1 MSDFLRAL
9 LPAPLQISWTERLR
23 ACGGALFGLFMASL
37 ATRLVVEPNGV
48 LPLLLAPMGASAVLL
63 FGVPASPLAQPW
75 PMLGGNVISAVVG
88 IACAKWIPDALF
100 AAPVAVAAAVG
111 IMLALRCLHP
121 PGGAVA
127 LLAATGGPAVQGTD
141 WAFAIN
147 PVGVNSVLLLLAA
160 IVFNNLAG
168 RRYPHGLK
176 PAHNHQT
183 QDPTPAQRLGFSTAD
198 LDAVLRRHDQLL
210 DVARADLESLF
221 QQAEMESYHRRLG
234 EMTCAE
240 IMSRDVAA
248 VEFGTPLQEAWTLLR
263 RRRVSGLP
271 VLDRARRVIGIVTL
285 ADFVKHPDLD
295 CLEGLRGR
303 LSRFLRPAAGMFSEK
318 PEVVGQIMA
327 APVRT
332 IGVDAHVVALVPLMA
347 AGLHQLPVIDQERRL
362 AGMVAQSDLVAALY
376 RGRLAEADGPGTVLS
391 FRLAGSSLK
400 EAS

>member
-9 LPAPLQISWTERLR
+9 LPAPLQISWMERLR
-23 ACGGALFGLFMASL
+23 ACGGALFGLLAVAL
-37 ATRLVVEPNGV
+37 ATRLIGSNEA

-100 AAPVAVAAAVG
+100 AAPVAVAAAIG

-127 LLAATGGPAVQGTD
+127 LLTATGGPAIDGGG
-141 WAFAIN
+141 WAFAID
-147 PVGVNSVLLLLAA
+147 PVGVGSALLLLAA
-160 IVFNNLAG
+160 VAFNNVAG
-168 RRYPHGLK
+168 RRYPHFSK
-176 PAHNHQT
+176 PSQNQN
-183 QDPTPAQRLGFSTAD
+183 QDSTPAQRLGFSTAD
-198 LDAVLRRHDQLL
+198 LDAVLQRHDQLL
-210 DVARADLESLF
+210 DIARDDLESLF

-240 IMSRDVAA
+240 MMSRGIVS

-263 RRRVSGLP
+263 RHKVSALP

-285 ADFVKHPDLD
+285 TDFVKHPDLD
-295 CLEGLRGR
+295 CLEGLRDR
-303 LSRFLRPAAGMFSEK
+303 LRNFLRPAAGIFSEK

-332 IGVDAHVVALVPLMA
+332 ISMNTHIVELVPLMA
-347 AGLHQLPVIDQERRL
+347 AGLHQIPVIDQERRL
-362 AGMVAQSDLVAALY
+362 VGMVAQSDLVAALY
-376 RGRLAEADGPGTVLS
+376 RGKLAEMDRPGTVIFLNHK
-391 FRLAGSSLK
+391 GSLLQR
-400 EAS
+400 AS

>member
-23 ACGGALFGLFMASL
+23 ACGGALFGLFVASL
-37 ATRLVVEPNGV
+37 ATRLVVGSNGA

-63 FGVPASPLAQPW
+63 FGVPGSPLAQPW

-127 LLAATGGPAVQGTD
+127 LLTATGGPAMQDAG
-141 WAFAIN
+141 WAFVIS
-147 PVGVNSVLLLLAA
+147 PVGVNSALLLLAA
-160 IVFNNLAG
+160 VAFNNLAG
-168 RRYPHGLK
+168 RRYPHVSK
-176 PAHNHQT
+176 PTHNHQT
-183 QDPTPAQRLGFSTAD
+183 HDPNPAQRLGFSTAD
-198 LDAVLRRHDQLL
+198 LDAVLRRHGQLL
-210 DVARADLESLF
+210 DIARDDLESLF

-240 IMSRDVAA
+240 IMSRDVVA

-263 RRRVSGLP
+263 QHRVSGLP

-285 ADFVKHPDLD
+285 TDFVKHPDLD

-303 LSRFLRPAAGMFSEK
+303 LYRFLRPATSMFSEK

-332 IGVDAHVVALVPLMA
+332 IGMDMHVVALVPLMA
-347 AGLHQLPVIDQERRL
+347 GGLHQVPVIDQERRL

-376 RGRLAEADGPGTVLS
+376 RGRLAETDGPGTVLP
-391 FRLAGSSLK
+391 FHLAAPSLK
-400 EAS
+400 HAS